1 MFKKSSIYK
10 RFEQEMAEEEEND
23 ESAID
28 KKLAEMK
35 TKVSAEEALVTEEN
49 KKIQDKADQEKAQ

>member
-1 MFKKSSIYK
+1 
-10 RFEQEMAEEEEND
+10 MAEEEEND